1 MQQPKLRFIGVEL
14 YFDDLETAKQF
25 YRDTLHL
32 EISDEHIGQYA
43 KFGADS
49 NFVCLEHKG
58 SESYPSLDKAVLFFE
73 VPDLSAVMDAIGKD
87 RIVHSEA
94 NSSSRPEWAV
104 IHDPEGHNILI
115 LQSRKT

>member
-14 YFDDLETAKQF
+14 YFDDLENAKQF

-49 NFVCLEHKG
+49 NFVCLERKG

-73 VPDLSAVMDAIGKD
+73 VPDLSAVTDAIGKD